1 MGLFVHFL
9 VTGQMSPTEY
19 FLYDPRLKSISRFA
33 NPVKLWS
40 HAKVMTR
47 ENYRFLHK
55 KLCIGYTV
63 HNFRQSD
70 WELFLNNL
78 TAVWK
83 IWLKWT
89 CYKFY
94 VCKQKNY
101 LKNRLHLMKNFYSII
116 FYVKN
121 YININYLVWCLIS
134 ELMTLLLFIGKINL
148 PIKLFLTNH

>member
-1 MGLFVHFL
+1 MFLFCIKIMHSLHYENSTFSNNRREVF
-9 VTGQMSPTEY
+9 S
-19 FLYDPRLKSISRFA
+19 
-33 NPVKLWS
+33 
-40 HAKVMTR
+40 R

-63 HNFRQSD
+63 HNFRLSD

-89 CYKFY
+89 CCKFY